1 MAAKRKFELSKFLEV
16 LSLRSISTGII
27 ARRLK
32 CHISTA
38 RRYLRELK
46 AAKQVIERRISNTI
60 NLWRLTGKRICL
72 IDVDSKIPNLA
83 LMKISA
89 WYKAKGDNIELLR
102 GSQVVLSDKPDKV
115 YASIVFKK
123 NKHALDYLLF
133 QHPEIDIDI
142 GGSGYDLQKE
152 LPPEIENMKP
162 DYNLYSE
169 FDYSIGFSSRGC
181 FRACDFC
188 VVPEKEG
195 MFRKVNHPEN
205 WYNPE
210 YKKIVFLDNNIL
222 TNRKWFMKVTSWCIA
237 KKLSVWFTQGLDI
250 RRVNEVVARRLL
262 ELKHF
267 GMIAF
272 SWDNIDDEKI
282 IKEKIAL
289 LKSAGF
295 SNNKLRAKVQF
306 YIYVDNDSDE
316 EYTSGVY
323 RCRELKNLNC
333 NSFVMFNIDNKK
345 TQRINDLQ
353 RWTIRKLFYWL
364 NDITNFKDNIKASK
378 ISKKLHQSNV
388 SIP

>member
-1 MAAKRKFELSKFLEV
+1 MPAKRKYNLKNFLEV
-16 LSLRSISTGII
+16 LAVKSSLSTGTI

-38 RRYLRELK
+38 LRYLRELK
-46 AAKQVIERRISNTI
+46 TAKKVIEQRISNTI
-60 NLWRLTGKRICL
+60 NLWKLTGKRIL
-72 IDVDSKIPNLA
+72 LVDVDSKIPNLA
-83 LMKISA
+83 LMKLST
-89 WYKAKGDNIELLR
+89 WHKEHGDNVALLR
-102 GSQVVLSDKPDKV
+102 SSQIVLTDKPDKV

-123 NKHALDYLLF
+123 NRHALDYLLS
-133 QHPEIDIDI
+133 QHPDTDIDI
-142 GGSGYDLQKE
+142 GGSGYDLKKE
-152 LPPEIENMKP
+152 LPSEIENMKP
-162 DYNLYSE
+162 DYTLYPE

-181 FRACDFC
+181 FRDCHFC
-188 VVPEKEG
+188 VVPSKEG

-222 TNRKWFMKVTSWCIA
+222 TNRKWFMKVTSWCIS

-250 RRVNEVVARRLL
+250 RRVNEIVARRLL

-272 SWDNIDDEKI
+272 SWDNIEDETV

-306 YIYVDNDSDE
+306 YVYVNDDSDE
-316 EYTSGVY
+316 EYNSGVY
-323 RCRELKNLNC
+323 RCRELKKSNC
-333 NSFVMFNIDNKK
+333 NAFVMYNIDNIA
-345 TQRINDLQ
+345 TQRIKDLQ

-378 ISKKLHQSNV
+378 ISKKLHQANA
-388 SIP
+388 